1 LTQGAIDGPSS
12 VAESPTQPSGTPAPR
27 SSRWVSSF
35 RSIGHADTLGLLLF
49 LILLGTFFSL
59 KSPYFLSWS
68 NFSAIAVAMS
78 VYLTVACVQTTV
90 LVSGGVDL
98 SIMSTLAL
106 SGLVVQWALLEGLPV
121 VVVLLAGLGVGAIVG
136 LVNAG
141 IILGVGVNALVAT
154 IGTAFAVRGIAFIWT
169 GGAPQ
174 DYFTD
179 TWLNEI
185 GNGTVLGIRTPI
197 VIAASVFVV
206 VALAMRFTRFGSRI
220 YAVGGSEYATRMSG
234 IAVKRLRTLV
244 YVLSGISA
252 ALGGLLLTAMNGTSF
267 ATAGYGEEL
276 LVLGAVIIGGTGLG
290 GGRGTVFGTLLGV
303 LLLGTLQNGFN
314 LIGVQ
319 SYWQTFIQGVILIV
333 AVTQDEIR
341 RRARGR

>member
-1 LTQGAIDGPSS
+1 MPDGSSS
-12 VAESPTQPSGTPAPR
+12 VIESPTQPSGAPAPQQ
-27 SSRWVSSF
+27 SRWDSGI
-35 RSIGHADTLGLLLF
+35 RSLRHADTFGLLLF
-49 LILLGTFFSL
+49 LIALGAFFSL
-59 KSPYFLSWS
+59 KSPYFFSGS

-78 VYLTVACVQTTV
+78 VYLTIACVQTIV

-106 SGLVVQWALLEGLPV
+106 SGLAVQWALTRGAPV
-121 VVVLLAGLGVGAIVG
+121 VVVLLCGLAIGIAVG
-136 LVNAG
+136 LANAL
-141 IILGVGVNALVAT
+141 IIVGVGVNPLVAT
-154 IGTAFAVRGIAFIWT
+154 IGTAFAVRGIALIWT
-169 GGAPQ
+169 GGLAQ

-197 VIAASVFVV
+197 VIAVSVFIV
-206 VALAMRFTRFGSRI
+206 VALAMRFTRFGSRV

-234 IAVKRLRTLV
+234 ISVKRLRTLV
-244 YVLSGISA
+244 YVLSGMSA
-252 ALGGLLLTAMNGTSF
+252 ALGGFLLTSMNGTSF
-267 ATAGYGEEL
+267 AMAGYGEEL
-276 LVLGAVIIGGTGLG
+276 LVLGAVIIGGTGLA

-303 LLLGTLQNGFN
+303 LLLGVLQNGFN

-319 SYWQTFIQGVILIV
+319 SYWQTFIQGIILIV

>member
-1 LTQGAIDGPSS
+1 
-12 VAESPTQPSGTPAPR
+12 V
-27 SSRWVSSF
+27 
-35 RSIGHADTLGLLLF
+35 DTLGLLLF
-49 LILLGTFFSL
+49 LIFLGTFFSL

-78 VYLTVACVQTTV
+78 VYLTVACVQTIV

-98 SIMSTLAL
+98 AIMSTVAL
-106 SGLVVQWALLEGLPV
+106 SGLVFEWALLDGLPV
-121 VVVLLAGLGVGAIVG
+121 VVVLLAGLAVGVMVG
-136 LVNAG
+136 LLNAG
-141 IILGVGVNALVAT
+141 IILGVGVNPLVVT
-154 IGTAFAVRGIAFIWT
+154 IGTGFAVRGIAYIWT
-169 GGAPQ
+169 GGQPQ
-174 DYFTD
+174 AYFTN
-179 TWLNEI
+179 TWLNDI
-185 GNGTVLGIRTPI
+185 GNGTVLGVRTPI
-197 VIAASVFVV
+197 VIAGSVFVL
-206 VALAMRFTRFGSRI
+206 VALTMRFTRLGSRV

-234 IAVKRLRTLV
+234 ISVKRLRTLV
-244 YVLSGISA
+244 YVLSGLSA

-267 ATAGYGEEL
+267 ATSGYGEEL

>member
-1 LTQGAIDGPSS
+1 MI
-12 VAESPTQPSGTPAPR
+12 
-27 SSRWVSSF
+27 SR
-35 RSIGHADTLGLLLF
+35 RLGHVDTFGLLLF
-49 LILLGTFFSL
+49 IVLLATFFSL
-59 KSPYFLSWS
+59 KSPYFLSGS

-78 VYLTVACVQTTV
+78 VYLTVACVQTIV

-106 SGLVVQWALLEGLPV
+106 SGLVVQWALMRGEPV
-121 VVVLLAGLGVGAIVG
+121 VVVLLCGLIVGVAAGLFNSLIIV
-136 LVNAG
+136 
-141 IILGVGVNALVAT
+141 GVGVNALVAT
-154 IGTAFAVRGIAFIWT
+154 IGSAFAIRGIAFIWT
-169 GGAPQ
+169 GGQPQ
-174 DYFTD
+174 PYFTD

-197 VIAASVFVV
+197 VVAFSVFAV
-206 VALAMRFTRFGSRI
+206 VAGALRFTRFGSRV

-234 IAVKRLRTLV
+234 ISVKRLRTLV
-244 YVLSGISA
+244 YVLSGVSA
-252 ALGGLLLTAMNGTSF
+252 ALGGLMLTSMNGTSF

-276 LVLGAVIIGGTGLG
+276 LVLGAVIIGGTGLA

-303 LLLGTLQNGFN
+303 ILLGTLQNGFN

-319 SYWQTFIQGVILIV
+319 SYWQTFIQGIILIV